1 MGFDKTDMKFK
12 GCFSSALLAA
22 ISIVFF
28 LSSVYAQGQETP
40 FPVYGAGA
48 VQVRIYTD
56 YFCPPCRGMEPA
68 VEPVLRDLI
77 KRGVIRLTLVD
88 TPFNKYTPLYARY
101 FLYALNAKN
110 DFEHAL
116 LVRNTLFD
124 AANNRHF
131 TTKERLEEIF
141 KDKRIPYQAYE
152 PKPAFDRY
160 NALIKEDS
168 VDATPSCVII
178 RAGKKDKFV
187 GGPDIINALKAIHP

>member
-1 MGFDKTDMKFK
+1 LIMIAVLILTAGAAWGQDKT
-12 GCFSSALLAA
+12 
-22 ISIVFF
+22 
-28 LSSVYAQGQETP
+28 
-40 FPVYGAGA
+40 FPTYGTGA
-48 VQVRIYTD
+48 VTVRIYTD

-68 VEPVLRDLI
+68 VEPLLRNLI
-77 KRGVIRLTLVD
+77 KKGFITLTLVD
-88 TPFNKYTPLYARY
+88 TPFSKYTPLYACY

-124 AANNRHF
+124 AATNRHF

-141 KDKRIPYQAYE
+141 KGKGISYTVFE

-168 VDATPSCVII
+168 IDATPSCVII
-178 RAGKKDKFV
+178 RDGKKEKFV
-187 GGPDIINALKAIHP
+187 GGPDIVNALKALHP

>member
-1 MGFDKTDMKFK
+1 MNFK
-12 GCFSSALLAA
+12 KGLSSALLAA
-22 ISIVFF
+22 ISIVLF
-28 LSSVYAQGQETP
+28 LTGGYAWGQETL

-48 VQVRIYTD
+48 IQVRIYTD

-77 KRGVIRLTLVD
+77 KRGMVRLTLVD

-124 AANNRHF
+124 AATNRHF

-141 KDKRIPYQAYE
+141 KGKGIPWQAFE

-160 NALIKEDS
+160 NSLIKEDN
-168 VDATPSCVII
+168 VDATPTCVII
-178 RAGKKDKFV
+178 RAGKKEKFV
-187 GGPDIINALKAIHP
+187 GGPDIINALKAMHP

>member
-1 MGFDKTDMKFK
+1 MNLKK
-12 GCFSSALLAA
+12 CLSAVLLAV
-22 ISIVFF
+22 ISIVLF
-28 LSSVYAQGQETP
+28 LTGGYAWGQETL

-77 KRGVIRLTLVD
+77 KRGMVRLTLVD

-101 FLYALNAKN
+101 FLYTLKAKN

-116 LVRNTLFD
+116 KVRNILFD
-124 AANNRHF
+124 EAANGHF
-131 TTKERLEEIF
+131 TTKEQLEKIF
-141 KDKRIPYQAYE
+141 KGKGIPYQAFE
-152 PKPAFDRY
+152 PKPIFAHY
-160 NALIKEDS
+160 NTLIKEDS

-178 RAGKKDKFV
+178 RSGKKEKFV
-187 GGPDIINALKAIHP
+187 GGPDIIKALQAIHP